1 MALFVVQPPL
11 GGLFMN
17 KLLEHIDRVHDLSSE
32 LVRLREQI
40 GSLDDRYESDCIDNR
55 GPHSDLGAYQLIGRA
70 LRRLEDY
77 IWELEE
83 GESNGESE

>member
-1 MALFVVQPPL
+1 MALFVLQSPL

-17 KLLEHIDRVHDLSSE
+17 DLLEHIDKVQFLSRQ
-32 LVRLREQI
+32 LVRLREEI
-40 GSLDDRYESDCIDNR
+40 GALDDSYESDCIDNR
-55 GPHSDLGAYQLIGRA
+55 GPHSDLGAYQLLGRA